1 MDQEA
6 LTQTEDEI
14 NIFSLRLENIESRF
28 KALENEV
35 SQSIVYVLTLYLFH
49 IVTTSRAKEDVTEH
63 LT

>member
-35 SQSIVYVLTLYLFH
+35 SQSIVYALTLYLFN